1 MNQKVWALSE
11 ISTLK
16 AKTDRVRYIFMDEEI
31 VPDGHRKHNI
41 LNAWLSHWEDP
52 FITAKRLGLKDT
64 KEVFELRAEAIKAVE
79 TYWFSEHGDGLPEV
93 KRDSPIARQSLEEVC
108 NQSLY
113 PYLEDVCETF
123 NKHTT
128 LADITNTP

>member
-1 MNQKVWALSE
+1 MKNEMSLSE
-11 ISTLK
+11 LSILK
-16 AKTDRVRYIFMDEEI
+16 AKTDRVRHIFMDMA
-31 VPDGHRKHNI
+31 DGHTKHNI
-41 LNAWLSHWEDP
+41 LNAWLTHWEDP
-52 FITAKRLGLKDT
+52 SITSRKFGMDIKDILS
-64 KEVFELRAEAIKAVE
+64 LREEAVQAVE
-79 TYWFSEHGDGLPEV
+79 TYWFSKHGDGLPEV
-93 KRDSPIARQSLEEVC
+93 KRDSPIACQSLEEVC